1 MAIAYKIAAE
11 MRTDTGKGASRR
23 LRRMGKVPAVV
34 YGGERK
40 PANIQLSHDF
50 LIRVIDDEAFYTQI
64 LELVVDDGR
73 KQKVVLRDLQRHP
86 YKLQVMHVDF
96 QRILDDQLLHLHVPL
111 HFVGEE
117 SSPAGKTSGVVVSH
131 QMTDVEVSCY
141 PKDLPEFIE
150 VDLSE
155 LKPGD
160 VVKLSDLKVPEGV
173 TLVALTQGEDHD
185 QPIVTASHVAGG
197 GADDAEAEAE
207 EAEGES

>member
-11 MRTDTGKGASRR
+11 IRHDTGKGASRR
-23 LRRMGKVPAVV
+23 LRRTGKVPAVV

-111 HFVGEE
+111 HFIGEE
-117 SSPAGKTSGVVVSH
+117 NSPAGKTSGVVVSH

-141 PKDLPEFIE
+141 PRDLPEFIE

-185 QPIVTASHVAGG
+185 QPVVTASHVAGG
-197 GADDAEAEAE
+197 ADSAEDEADE
-207 EAEGES
+207 EEGES

>member
-23 LRRMGKVPAVV
+23 LRRAGKVPAVV

-73 KQKVVLRDLQRHP
+73 KQKVVLRDMQRHP

-96 QRILDDQLLHLHVPL
+96 QRILDDQLLHLNVPL

-117 SSPAGKTSGVVVSH
+117 HSPAGKTSGVVVSH
-131 QMTDVEVSCY
+131 QLTDVEVSCY

-150 VDLSE
+150 VDLTE

-160 VVKLSDLKVPEGV
+160 VIKISDLKVPEGV

-185 QPIVTASHVAGG
+185 QPVVTASHVSG
-197 GADDAEAEAE
+197 GADADAPEAE
-207 EAEGES
+207 EEAESED

>member
-11 MRTDTGKGASRR
+11 IRNDTGKGASRR
-23 LRRMGKVPAVV
+23 LRRTGKVPAVV

-73 KQKVVLRDLQRHP
+73 RQKVVLRDLQRHP
-86 YKLQVMHVDF
+86 YKLQVLHVDF

-117 SSPAGKTSGVVVSH
+117 TSPAGKTSGVVVSH

-150 VDLSE
+150 VDLSQ

-160 VVKLSDLKVPEGV
+160 VIKLSDLQVPEGV

-185 QPIVTASHVAGG
+185 QPVVTASHVAGG
-197 GADDAEAEAE
+197 ADAGTEETGDEDAD
-207 EAEGES
+207 

>member
-11 MRTDTGKGASRR
+11 IRTDTGKGASRR
-23 LRRMGKVPAVV
+23 LRRTGKVPAVV

-73 KQKVVLRDLQRHP
+73 KQKVVLRDMQRHP

-96 QRILDDQLLHLHVPL
+96 QRILDDQLLHLNVPL

-117 SSPAGKTSGVVVSH
+117 HSPAGKTSGVVVSH
-131 QMTDVEVSCY
+131 QLTDVEVSCY

-150 VDLSE
+150 VDLTE

-160 VVKLSDLKVPEGV
+160 VVKISDLKVPDGV

-185 QPIVTASHVAGG
+185 QPVVTASHVSGG
-197 GADDAEAEAE
+197 TDAETSDAEE
-207 EAEGES
+207 EAESED

>member
-11 MRTDTGKGASRR
+11 IRNDTGKGASRR
-23 LRRMGKVPAVV
+23 LRRTGKVPAVV

-73 KQKVVLRDLQRHP
+73 RQKVVLRDLQRHP
-86 YKLQVMHVDF
+86 YKLQVLHVDF

-117 SSPAGKTSGVVVSH
+117 TSPAGKTSGVVVSH

-150 VDLSE
+150 VDLSQ

-160 VVKLSDLKVPEGV
+160 VIKLSDLQVPEGV

-185 QPIVTASHVAGG
+185 QPVVTASHVAGG
-197 GADDAEAEAE
+197 ADAGAE
-207 EAEGES
+207 ETGDEDAD